1 MQTDQTDRSNTAP
14 IDLNSDMGEAFGTYT
29 GGPDEELLAL
39 VSSANVACGFHAGDP
54 RVMERTVALAHRH
67 GVAIGAH
74 PGFPD
79 LVGFGRRA
87 LAATPDEIRTDV
99 LYQLGALAAFC
110 RAEGAELRHVKAHGA
125 LYTAAV
131 TDDATATAIATATHQ
146 FDLALLFFAPPASA
160 LESAAASAGLR
171 VVREAFADRA
181 YHPDGSL
188 VARSRPGAVLQDP
201 DAVAARVVR
210 MVREGAVET
219 IEGETL
225 AIRPRTICLHSD
237 TANALAMA
245 RAIRER
251 LRNEGIDVRPA
262 HETP

>member
-1 MQTDQTDRSNTAP
+1 M
-14 IDLNSDMGEAFGTYT
+14 IDLNSDMGEAFGAYP
-29 GGPDEELLAL
+29 GGPDADLLAL

-67 GVAIGAH
+67 GVGIGAH

-79 LVGFGRRA
+79 LAGFGRRA

-110 RAEGAELRHVKAHGA
+110 RAEGAELRHIKAHGA
-125 LYTAAV
+125 LYNTAV
-131 TDDATATAIATATHQ
+131 KDHATAGAIAAAARR
-146 FDLALLFFAPPASA
+146 FDPALLFFAPPGSA

-171 VVREAFADRA
+171 VVHEAFADRA
-181 YHPDGSL
+181 YHADGSL
-188 VARSRPGAVLQDP
+188 VARSRPGSVLHDP
-201 DAVAARVVR
+201 EIVAARVIR

-219 IEGETL
+219 IDGDTL
-225 AIRPRTICLHSD
+225 AIQPRTICLHAD
-237 TANALAMA
+237 TANALELA
-245 RAIRER
+245 RAIRDRLHHER
-251 LRNEGIDVRPA
+251 IDVRPV